1 MAEKKPVKT
10 FRSRAEGKEAN
21 KSMVS
26 WNQVGGKFRK
36 ARSAAKGHNVKAD
49 TSDWVLSSDLAY
61 ESGYWLHTYAKN
73 FAAHLFEQEIQA
85 SLAQLQQFV
94 APAVDNIRE
103 AVRPNESDQ
112 KVLRMLQSQNELF
125 DTFRAFN
132 SVIQQVVERVGA
144 TNPSS
149 DASSAEVNINY
160 DQLYQAIN
168 NRRIK
173 EGRHIY
179 KVPDTGISELGIQLA
194 TRVAGKQKVLPKN
207 IEAIA
212 DAFARLMIM
221 SQAISKTLSQT
232 NIGVNESHKIAHD
245 AFDFAKIA
253 STATQEML
261 ATINGGKEIT
271 KKLGDYFEPGFLA
284 MYEHGKMVGTQSNKK
299 TATDVVFNAKTLL
312 STNEQLHQN
321 VGVSLKRS
329 EFIVREQDLAKIA
342 NILPGS
348 KHDAASQVAELMK
361 PIRYFLTNFSLI
373 MDHQLAPEPD
383 SEFKDSPIMSIGNVV
398 NLYEKVAQSLGQFLY
413 TNLIV
418 GFLLFNGSPN
428 NKQDL
433 KALPHIIATANGKQ
447 MFTYDLLNNLSN
459 TQEQYGDIM
468 VNYTAGLA
476 QDYLAFID
484 IKKQAR
490 SQLGDK
496 ANYDTLNTDQVKAY
510 RQKFANVINKLTVWS
525 VIDTAKLANNVQ
537 LPQ

>member
-49 TSDWVLSSDLAY
+49 TSDWVLSADLAY

-125 DTFRAFN
+125 DTFKAFN
-132 SVIQQVVERVGA
+132 NVIQQVVERVGA
-144 TNPSS
+144 TDTPDNGGT
-149 DASSAEVNINY
+149 EVNINY

-168 NRRIK
+168 NKRIK

-194 TRVAGKQKVLPKN
+194 TRVAGKRKVLPEN

-212 DAFARLMIM
+212 DAFARLMAM
-221 SQAISKTLSQT
+221 SQAIGKTLNQT

-261 ATINGGKEIT
+261 ATINSGKEIT

-373 MDHQLAPEPD
+373 MDHQLAPESN

-398 NLYEKVAQSLGQFLY
+398 NLYESVAQSLGQFLY

-433 KALPHIIATANGKQ
+433 KALPHIIATASGKQ

-459 TQEQYGDIM
+459 TREQYGDIM

-476 QDYLAFID
+476 QEYLTFIET
-484 IKKQAR
+484 KKQAR

-496 ANYDTLNTDQVKAY
+496 ANYDTLNTDKVKDA
-510 RQKFANVINKLTVWS
+510 RQKFADIINKLTVWS

>member
-10 FRSRAEGKEAN
+10 FRSRAEEKAAN

-26 WNQVGGKFRK
+26 WSQVGGKFRK

-94 APAVDNIRE
+94 TPAVDNIRE
-103 AVRPNESDQ
+103 AVRPNKSDQ

-125 DTFRAFN
+125 DTFKAFN
-132 SVIQQVVERVGA
+132 NVIQQVVERVGA
-144 TNPSS
+144 T
-149 DASSAEVNINY
+149 DAPDNGGAEVNINY

-168 NRRIK
+168 NKRIK

-194 TRVAGKQKVLPKN
+194 TRVAGKRKVLPEN

-212 DAFARLMIM
+212 DAFARLMAM
-221 SQAISKTLSQT
+221 SQAISKTLNQT

-261 ATINGGKEIT
+261 ATINSGKEIT

-373 MDHQLAPEPD
+373 MDHQLAPEPN

-398 NLYEKVAQSLGQFLY
+398 NLYETVAQSLGQFLY

-476 QDYLAFID
+476 QEYLTFIET
-484 IKKQAR
+484 KKQAR

-496 ANYDTLNTDQVKAY
+496 ANYDTLNTDKVKDA
-510 RQKFANVINKLTVWS
+510 RQKFADIINKLTVWS

>member
-36 ARSAAKGHNVKAD
+36 ARSAAKGHKVKAD

-103 AVRPNESDQ
+103 AVRPNDSDQ

-132 SVIQQVVERVGA
+132 GVIQQVVERVGA
-144 TNPSS
+144 TNPPS
-149 DASSAEVNINY
+149 DGGNAEVNINY

-168 NRRIK
+168 NKRIK
-173 EGRHIY
+173 EGRHVY

-212 DAFARLMIM
+212 DAFARLMVM

-398 NLYEKVAQSLGQFLY
+398 NLYESVAQGLGQFLY

-433 KALPHIIATANGKQ
+433 KALPHIVATANGKQ

-510 RQKFANVINKLTVWS
+510 RQKFADVINKLTVWS

>member
-10 FRSRAEGKEAN
+10 FRSRAEEKAAN

-26 WNQVGGKFRK
+26 WSQVGGKFRK

-94 APAVDNIRE
+94 TPAVDNIRE

-125 DTFRAFN
+125 DTFKAFN
-132 SVIQQVVERVGA
+132 NVIQQVVERVGA
-144 TNPSS
+144 T
-149 DASSAEVNINY
+149 DAPDNGGAEVNINY

-168 NRRIK
+168 NKRIK

-194 TRVAGKQKVLPKN
+194 TRVAGKRKVLPEN

-212 DAFARLMIM
+212 DAFARLMAM
-221 SQAISKTLSQT
+221 SQAISKTLNQT

-261 ATINGGKEIT
+261 ATINSGKEIT

-373 MDHQLAPEPD
+373 MDHQLAPEPN

-398 NLYEKVAQSLGQFLY
+398 NLYETVAQSLGQFLY

-476 QDYLAFID
+476 QEYLTFIET
-484 IKKQAR
+484 KKQAR

-496 ANYDTLNTDQVKAY
+496 ANYDTLNTDKVKDA
-510 RQKFANVINKLTVWS
+510 RQKFADIINKLTVWS